1 VTETSP
7 VQIPRR
13 HRLILVRH
21 ARSAPDPARN
31 PREWDL
37 TEEGHGAAR
46 RLSALG
52 LLDRAD
58 AFYAGPEPKMVHT
71 LEPAATI
78 RDRSVREDPAF
89 AETGSEGWVGGEAEF
104 QKTIQRFVERADQPT
119 APGWETAVAARERF
133 SAGVERLRAEY
144 EPNVSRDRVLPGTV
158 VICTGGRMLA
168 AYLSHLLF
176 WTPEETLTRWHS
188 LRMPDLAVLELA
200 EDGQGHIVIP
210 FGTLTV

>member
-1 VTETSP
+1 MTEKSP

-37 TEEGHGAAR
+37 TEEGHAAAR
-46 RLSALG
+46 RLGALG

-58 AFYAGPEPKMVHT
+58 AFYAGPEPKMIYT
-71 LEPAATI
+71 LEPAATE
-78 RDRSVREDPAF
+78 RDRPVREDPAF
-89 AETGSEGWVGGEAEF
+89 AETHSAGWVGGDAEF
-104 QKTIQRFVERADQPT
+104 QQTIKRFVEHPEHPT
-119 APGWETAVAARERF
+119 ATGWETAVAARERF

-144 EPNVSRDRVLPGTV
+144 EPNINRDRVLPGTI

-168 AYLSHLLF
+168 AYLSHVLG
-176 WTPEETLTRWHS
+176 WSPEETLTHWQS
-188 LRMPDLAVLELA
+188 LRTPDLAVLELA
-200 EDGQGHIVIP
+200 EDGQGHMVIP